1 MTTPTLTNSG
11 SIFNNANGTIVV
23 TLPDTPTLSVNT
35 AVLTSNT
42 SANLVNITVLSGAGA
57 NTGAN
62 ELKDLKD
69 VIGAKSG
76 QEGYILV
83 LDTHGTANTADDTYD
98 FVKNDL
104 DGGSF

>member
-42 SANLVNITVLSGAGA
+42 SANLVNVTVLSGAASGV
-57 NTGAN
+57 N

-69 VIGAKSG
+69 VVGANSG
-76 QEGYILV
+76 QDGYVLV
-83 LDTHGTANTADDTYD
+83 LDTKGTANTADDTYD
-98 FVKNDL
+98 FVPNNL
-104 DGGSF
+104 DGGDF

>member
-1 MTTPTLTNSG
+1 MSTPTLTNSG

-23 TLPDTPTLSVNT
+23 TLPTTPTISVNT
-35 AVLTSNT
+35 SALTSNT
-42 SANLVNITVLSGAGA
+42 PANAINISVLSGAGG
-57 NTGAN
+57 GAN

-76 QEGYILV
+76 QDGYILV

>member
-23 TLPDTPTLSVNT
+23 TLPNTPTLSVNT
-35 AVLTSNT
+35 SALTTNT
-42 SANLVNITVLSGAGA
+42 MANLVNITVLSGAGA
-57 NTGAN
+57 GAN

-69 VIGAKSG
+69 VVGANSG
-76 QEGYILV
+76 QEGYVLV
-83 LDTHGTANTADDTYD
+83 LDTHGTANTADDTFD